1 MDYVKELRKKI
12 GTDTVIL
19 NGSVA
24 FILNDAEEVLLQQ
37 RPDGSWGLPGGLME
51 LGESFQETLIRE
63 VKEETNLTV
72 TDYQFVDIVSGKDF
86 FVRLANG
93 DAYYSVTALYHV
105 TNFEGTLKSDS
116 QESLQLQYFAMKD
129 VPENMNVRWRQFLNT
144 FIEYYSNK
152 K

>member
-1 MDYVKELRKKI
+1 MDYVKELREKV

-24 FILNDAEEVLLQQ
+24 FVLNDADEVLFQQ

-72 TDYQFVDIVSGKDF
+72 TDYQFVDILSGKNF

-93 DAYYSVTALYHV
+93 DSYYSVTALYHV
-105 TNFEGTLKSDS
+105 IGFEGILQSASK
-116 QESLQLQYFAMKD
+116 ESLQLRYFPLQNP
-129 VPENMNVRWRQFLNT
+129 PENMNLRWRQFLNT
-144 FIEYYSNK
+144 FIQYYSHK